1 MAGIGRSG
9 RILPNPVTIFAFL
22 TDVQADVAECF
33 NFGVIKMINMIN
45 RRKFISASAFT
56 SLAAVLG
63 KKALAAPGQPTIKGQ
78 PVVISTWDTGIQAN
92 KAAWK
97 VLEAKGR
104 ALDAVEQGVML
115 IESSQNCCVGLGA
128 NPDRDGF
135 VTLDASIMDE
145 FYNCGSVAFLERI
158 KHPISVA
165 RRVMEKTPH
174 VMLVGS
180 GAQQFA
186 VAEGFPLEEQ
196 KLSPDAQHAY
206 EEWLKKSEYKPVINI
221 ENSKSHG
228 PFAPQKLAN
237 GDWNHDT
244 IGMVAMD
251 ANGNL
256 SGSCTTSGMGF
267 KMRGRVGDSPII
279 GAGLFVD
286 NEVGAAT
293 STGQGED
300 IIRISGS
307 HTVVEMMRHG
317 LSPEMACKKAI
328 ERIVKIKGNQS
339 KDIQVAFIALNK
351 KGEYGAYA
359 IHKGFS
365 FAVKNNHIEKLIV
378 SKSWFTS

>member
-1 MAGIGRSG
+1 
-9 RILPNPVTIFAFL
+9 
-22 TDVQADVAECF
+22 
-33 NFGVIKMINMIN
+33 MIN
-45 RRKFISASAFT
+45 RRKFLSASAVT
-56 SLAAVLG
+56 SLAALWPKRNWASPLPPVVTG
-63 KKALAAPGQPTIKGQ
+63 KPI
-78 PVVISTWDTGIQAN
+78 VISTWDTGLTAN
-92 KAAWK
+92 KAAWNI
-97 VLEAKGR
+97 LQDKGR
-104 ALDAVEQGVML
+104 ALDAVEAGVKV
-115 IESSQNCCVGLGA
+115 IEASQNCCVGLGA

-145 FYNCGSVAFLERI
+145 FHNCGSVAFLERI

-186 VAEGFPLEEQ
+186 IAEGFPLEEQ
-196 KLSPDAQHAY
+196 KLSPEAQQAY
-206 EEWLKKSEYKPVINI
+206 QEWLKKSEYKPVINI
-221 ENSKSHG
+221 ENSRSHG
-228 PFAPQKLAN
+228 PFAPQRLDN

-251 ANGNL
+251 AAGNL

-293 STGQGED
+293 ATGQGED

-307 HTVVEMMRHG
+307 HTVVELMRQG
-317 LSPEMACKKAI
+317 LSPEKACQRAV
-328 ERIVKIKGNQS
+328 ERIIRIKGDAA

-351 KGEYGAYA
+351 RGEFGAYA

-365 FAVKNNHIEKLIV
+365 FAVRNQTTEQLVV
-378 SKSWFTS
+378 SKSWFPS